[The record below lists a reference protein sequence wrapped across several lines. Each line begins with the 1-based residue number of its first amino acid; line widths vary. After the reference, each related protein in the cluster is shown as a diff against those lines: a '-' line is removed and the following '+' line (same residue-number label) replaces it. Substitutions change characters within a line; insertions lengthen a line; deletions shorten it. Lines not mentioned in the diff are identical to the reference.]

1 MKMKKLLVS
10 IMALIAL
17 TSSAFAAEQLK
28 YRLLLQVSED
38 SVDHMNQALNNA
50 RSALMEFGAGNVD
63 VEIVV
68 FGGGVNTLKFYAP
81 IPIADKVREV
91 HTEGVRI
98 VVSEKSLKQYKLR
111 PSDMLTEVRYVKSA
125 IVELVE
131 KQTLGWS
138 YIRP

>member
-1 MKMKKLLVS
+1 MKKLLLS
-10 IMALIAL
+10 LLALL
-17 TSSAFAAEQLK
+17 TFTVTSAEAAEQLK

-50 RSALMEFGAGNVD
+50 RSALKEFGAGNVD

-68 FGGGVNTLKFYAP
+68 FGGGVKTLKYYAP

-91 HTEGVRI
+91 VTEGVRI
-98 VVSEKSLKQYKLR
+98 VVSEKSLRHYKLR
-111 PSDMLTEVRYVKSA
+111 PSDMLEQVRYVKSA

-138 YIRP
+138 YSRP

>member
-1 MKMKKLLVS
+1 MKKIILGLMAAFMLLG
-10 IMALIAL
+10 A
-17 TSSAFAAEQLK
+17 SAQAAEQLK

-38 SVDHMNQALNNA
+38 SVDHLVQSLNNA
-50 RSALMEFGAGNVD
+50 RSAQKEFGAGNIE

-81 IPIADKVREV
+81 IPVKDRVREV
-91 HTEGVRI
+91 VTEGVRI
-98 VVSEKSLKQYKLR
+98 VVSEKSMRAYHLR
-111 PSDMLTEVRYVKSA
+111 PSDMLEEVRYVKSA

>member
-1 MKMKKLLVS
+1 MKKIILGLMAVFMLVG
-10 IMALIAL
+10 
-17 TSSAFAAEQLK
+17 TSAQAAEQLK

-38 SVDHMNQALNNA
+38 SVDHLVQALNNA
-50 RSALMEFGAGNVD
+50 RSAQKEFGAGNIE

-81 IPIADKVREV
+81 IPVKDRVREV
-91 HTEGVRI
+91 VTEGVRI
-98 VVSEKSLKQYKLR
+98 VVSSKSMRAYHLR
-111 PSDMLTEVRYVKSA
+111 PSDMLEEVRYVESA
-125 IVELVE
+125 VVELVE

>member
-1 MKMKKLLVS
+1 MKKVLLGLMAV
-10 IMALIAL
+10 IMLL
-17 TSSAFAAEQLK
+17 GSSAFAAEQLK

-50 RSALMEFGAGNVD
+50 RSALREFGAGNVE
-63 VEIVV
+63 VQIVV

-81 IPIADKVREV
+81 IPIKDKVREV
-91 HTEGVRI
+91 VTEGVRI
-98 VVSEKSLKQYKLR
+98 VVSEKSMRAYHLR
-111 PSDMLTEVRYVKSA
+111 PSDMLEEVRYVKSA
-125 IVELVE
+125 VVELVE